1 MKKYKISSLTNIISE
16 PGDLRIFQRLTLLQ
30 EDRMLIIYSD
40 NLSLFR
46 FQLI

>member
-1 MKKYKISSLTNIISE
+1 MLFRSPESK
-16 PGDLRIFQRLTLLQ
+16 IFQKLTLLQ